1 MKKSP
6 LSKQVI
12 QNFFEGKTTRMQN
25 ILIQEWLDNPAN
37 RELYFQWLD
46 EWETE
51 NPQFTPDVEQGYR
64 RSLHTVQNNADATPI
79 GGPAAGDPAAGD
91 PAAGDPA
98 AADLTAGA
106 YPLPG
111 SAGTLPGRLFAVKWA
126 AAASVVLV
134 MSAYLLSDFWFYKQY
149 ETGYGEIRTVVL
161 PDSSRVTLN
170 ANSVLSI
177 PRFGFGGGTR
187 EVNLKGEAEFAVK
200 HTVDHSKFIVRTP
213 DKLEVKVLGTEF
225 IVYSRE
231 RGSKVVLSQGSV
243 QLRSLNELNPT
254 PMLMKPG
261 DVATM
266 STRGTLT
273 LKHSESLST
282 HQAWKQRR
290 FMFENTPVSEI
301 AYQISEHFG
310 VNVVVADS
318 TLARR
323 TLGGTFNASDPAN
336 VLKVLSDVLNARV
349 THSPPGEGGAETFVL
364 DSNHL

>member
-1 MKKSP
+1 MKKSL

-12 QNFFEGKTTRMQN
+12 QNFFEGKTTQMQN
-25 ILIQEWLDNPAN
+25 ILIQEWLENAAN

-51 NPQFTPDVEQGYR
+51 NPQFTPDVELGYQ
-64 RSLHTVQNNADATPI
+64 RSLRTVQDNADLHATEMSVPDA
-79 GGPAAGDPAAGD
+79 PKAAHSPWTRG
-91 PAAGDPA
+91 
-98 AADLTAGA
+98 TA
-106 YPLPG
+106 LRQ
-111 SAGTLPGRLFAVKWA
+111 RLWVFQWT
-126 AAASVVLV
+126 AAASVALV
-134 MSAYLLSDFWFYKQY
+134 MGGWLLSDYWFYKQY
-149 ETGYGEIRTVVL
+149 ETGYGEVRTVVL

-170 ANSVLSI
+170 ANSILSI
-177 PRFGFGGGTR
+177 PRFGFGGGMR
-187 EVNLKGEAEFAVK
+187 EVKLQGEAEFAVK
-200 HTVDHSKFIVRTP
+200 HTADHRKFIVRTP

-243 QLRSLNELNPT
+243 QLRSLNELNPK

-266 STRGTLT
+266 STQGTLT
-273 LKHSESLST
+273 LKHSESLSA
-282 HQAWKQRR
+282 HQAWKQRL

-310 VNVVVADS
+310 VNVVVTDS
-318 TLARR
+318 SLARR
-323 TLGGTFNASDPAN
+323 TIGGTFSASDPAN

-349 THSPPGEGGAETFVL
+349 THTPPGDGGAETFVL
-364 DSNHL
+364 DANHL

>member
-1 MKKSP
+1 MKKSL

-25 ILIQEWLDNPAN
+25 ILIEEWLENPAN
-37 RELYFQWLD
+37 RERYFQWLD

-51 NPQFTPDVEQGYR
+51 NPQFTPDVEQAYQ
-64 RSLHTVQNNADATPI
+64 RSLDTVQNKTDLPSPNY
-79 GGPAAGDPAAGD
+79 AAPDTVARANQ
-91 PAAGDPA
+91 
-98 AADLTAGA
+98 GA
-106 YPLPG
+106 LV
-111 SAGTLPGRLFAVKWA
+111 GRLFVIKWV
-126 AAASVVLV
+126 AAASIALIAG
-134 MSAYLLSDFWFYKQY
+134 AYLLSDFWFYKQY

-170 ANSVLSI
+170 ANSVLSV
-177 PRFGFGGGTR
+177 PRFGFGTR
-187 EVNLKGEAEFAVK
+187 EVKLKGEAEFAVK

-243 QLRSLNELNPT
+243 QLRSLKELNPR

-266 STRGTLT
+266 SMQGTLT

-282 HQAWKQRR
+282 HQAWKQRL

-323 TLGGTFNASDPAN
+323 TIGGTFNASDPAN

-349 THSPPGEGGAETFVL
+349 THSPPGDDRAETFVL
-364 DSNHL
+364 DTNHL

>member
-1 MKKSP
+1 MKKSL

-25 ILIQEWLDNPAN
+25 ILIQEWLESAAN

-51 NPQFTPDVEQGYR
+51 NPQFTPDVEQGYK
-64 RSLHTVQNNADATPI
+64 RSLHTVQEETGISPPSHVI
-79 GGPAAGDPAAGD
+79 
-91 PAAGDPA
+91 
-98 AADLTAGA
+98 
-106 YPLPG
+106 
-111 SAGTLPGRLFAVKWA
+111 AGTRQRRFWAFKWA
-126 AAASVVLV
+126 VAASVALVLT
-134 MSAYLLSDFWFYKQY
+134 AYLLADFWFYKQY
-149 ETGYGEIRTVVL
+149 ETGYGEVRTVVL

-170 ANSVLSI
+170 ANSILSI
-177 PRFGFGGGTR
+177 PRFGFGNGNR
-187 EVNLKGEAEFAVK
+187 EVRLTGEAEFAVK

-243 QLRSLNELNPT
+243 QLRSLNKLNSK

-266 STRGTLT
+266 STQGNLT
-273 LKHSESLST
+273 LKHSKSLLA

-323 TLGGTFNASDPAN
+323 TIGGTFNANDPAH

-349 THSPPGEGGAETFVL
+349 THTPPGNDGTETFVL

>member
-1 MKKSP
+1 MKKSL

-25 ILIQEWLDNPAN
+25 ILIEEWLENPAH

-51 NPQFTPDVEQGYR
+51 NPQFTPDVEQAYR
-64 RSLHTVQNNADATPI
+64 RSLHTVQ
-79 GGPAAGDPAAGD
+79 GK
-91 PAAGDPA
+91 
-98 AADLTAGA
+98 ADLPRLDNAPA
-106 YPLPG
+106 D
-111 SAGTLPGRLFAVKWA
+111 TLGRTSRSLSNGRLFAFKWV
-126 AAASVVLV
+126 AAASVALL
-134 MSAYLLSDFWFYKQY
+134 MGAYLLSDFWFYKQY

-170 ANSVLSI
+170 ANSVLSV
-177 PRFGFGGGTR
+177 PRFGFGGGMR
-187 EVNLKGEAEFAVK
+187 EVKLKGEAEFAVK
-200 HTVDHSKFIVRTP
+200 HTVDHIKFIVRTP

-243 QLRSLNELNPT
+243 QLRSLKEVNPK

-266 STRGTLT
+266 SMQGTLT
-273 LKHSESLST
+273 LKHSESLSA
-282 HQAWKQRR
+282 HQAWKQRL

-323 TLGGTFNASDPAN
+323 TIGGTFNASDPAN

-349 THSPPGEGGAETFVL
+349 THSPPGDDRVETFVL
-364 DSNHL
+364 DTNHL

>member
-1 MKKSP
+1 MKKSL

-25 ILIQEWLDNPAN
+25 ILIEEWLENPAH

-51 NPQFTPDVEQGYR
+51 NPQFTPDVEQAYR
-64 RSLHTVQNNADATPI
+64 RSLHTVQDK
-79 GGPAAGDPAAGD
+79 
-91 PAAGDPA
+91 
-98 AADLTAGA
+98 ADLPRLDNAPADMLGRTNK
-106 YPLPG
+106 
-111 SAGTLPGRLFAVKWA
+111 GTLKARLFVFKWV
-126 AAASVVLV
+126 AAASVALL
-134 MSAYLLSDFWFYKQY
+134 MGAYLLSDFWFYKQY

-170 ANSVLSI
+170 ANSVLSV
-177 PRFGFGGGTR
+177 PRFGFGGGMR
-187 EVNLKGEAEFAVK
+187 EVKLKGEAEFAVK

-243 QLRSLNELNPT
+243 QLRSLKEVNPK

-266 STRGTLT
+266 SMQGTLT
-273 LKHSESLST
+273 LKHSESLSA
-282 HQAWKQRR
+282 HQAWKQRL

-323 TLGGTFNASDPAN
+323 TIGGTFNASDPAN

-349 THSPPGEGGAETFVL
+349 THSPPGDDRVETFVL
-364 DSNHL
+364 DTNHL

>member
-1 MKKSP
+1 MKKSL

-12 QNFFEGKTTRMQN
+12 QNFFEGKTTQMQN
-25 ILIQEWLDNPAN
+25 ILIQEWLKNPAN

-51 NPQFTPDVEQGYR
+51 NPQFTPDVEKGYQ
-64 RSLHTVQNNADATPI
+64 RSLYTVHGDTNVPSPSHANAR
-79 GGPAAGDPAAGD
+79 
-91 PAAGDPA
+91 
-98 AADLTAGA
+98 
-106 YPLPG
+106 
-111 SAGTLPGRLFAVKWA
+111 TLRARLFAFKWA
-126 AAASVVLV
+126 AAASVALI
-134 MSAYLLSDFWFYKQY
+134 MGAYLLSDFWFYKQY

-161 PDSSRVTLN
+161 PDSSRVTMN
-170 ANSVLSI
+170 ANSVLSV
-177 PRFGFGGGTR
+177 PRFGFEGGRR
-187 EVNLKGEAEFAVK
+187 EVKLQGEAEFAVK

-243 QLRSLNELNPT
+243 QLRSLNEQNPK

-261 DVATM
+261 DIATM
-266 STRGTLT
+266 STLGTLT
-273 LKHSESLST
+273 LKHSESLSA
-282 HQAWKQRR
+282 HQAWKQRL

-310 VNVVVADS
+310 VNVVVTDS

-323 TLGGTFNASDPAN
+323 TIGGTFNASDPAN

-349 THSPPGEGGAETFVL
+349 THSPPGDGHTETFVL
-364 DSNHL
+364 DSNRL

>member
-1 MKKSP
+1 MKKSL

-25 ILIQEWLDNPAN
+25 ILIQEWLENPAN
-37 RELYFQWLD
+37 REMYFQWLD

-51 NPQFTPDVEQGYR
+51 NPQFTPDVEHGYQ
-64 RSLHTVQNNADATPI
+64 RSLATVQGHVDAP
-79 GGPAAGDPAAGD
+79 GFGSQRAG
-91 PAAGDPA
+91 
-98 AADLTAGA
+98 
-106 YPLPG
+106 
-111 SAGTLPGRLFAVKWA
+111 AGTLRGRLWAFKWA
-126 AAASVVLV
+126 AAASVALV
-134 MSAYLLSDFWFYKQY
+134 MGAYLLSDFWFYKQY

-187 EVNLKGEAEFAVK
+187 EVKLQGEAEFAVK

-243 QLRSLNELNPT
+243 QLRSLNGLNPK

-266 STRGTLT
+266 STLGTLT
-273 LKHSESLST
+273 LKHSESLSA

-323 TLGGTFNASDPAN
+323 TIGGTFNASDPAN

-349 THSPPGEGGAETFVL
+349 THTPPGDGGTETFVL

>member
-1 MKKSP
+1 MKKSL
-6 LSKQVI
+6 LSKQII

-25 ILIQEWLDNPAN
+25 ILIQEWLESPAH

-51 NPQFTPDVEQGYR
+51 NPQYTPDVERGYQ
-64 RSLHTVQNNADATPI
+64 RSLHTVQGNAE
-79 GGPAAGDPAAGD
+79 GPGAG
-91 PAAGDPA
+91 
-98 AADLTAGA
+98 T
-106 YPLPG
+106 YPLQEG
-111 SAGTLPGRLFAVKWA
+111 AGTWRGRIFVIKWA
-126 AAASVVLV
+126 AAASVALI
-134 MSAYLLSDFWFYKQY
+134 MGAWLLSDFWLYKQY

-170 ANSVLSI
+170 ANSTLSI

-187 EVNLKGEAEFAVK
+187 EVKLKGEAEFAVK
-200 HTVDHSKFIVRTP
+200 HTTNHSKFIVRTP
-213 DKLEVKVLGTEF
+213 DKLEVRVLGTEF

-243 QLRSLNELNPT
+243 QLRSLNELNPK

-266 STRGTLT
+266 STQGTLT
-273 LKHSESLST
+273 LKHSASLSA
-282 HQAWKQRR
+282 HQAWKQRL

-310 VNVVVADS
+310 VNVVVTDS

-323 TLGGTFNASDPAN
+323 TIGGTFNASDPAN

-349 THSPPGEGGAETFVL
+349 THSPPGEDGAETFVI

>member
-1 MKKSP
+1 MKKSL

-79 GGPAAGDPAAGD
+79 GGPAAG
-91 PAAGDPA
+91 
-98 AADLTAGA
+98 T

-111 SAGTLPGRLFAVKWA
+111 SAGTLQARLFAFKWA
-126 AAASVVLV
+126 AAASVVLA

-200 HTVDHSKFIVRTP
+200 HTVEHSKFIVRTP

>member
-1 MKKSP
+1 MKKSL

-25 ILIQEWLDNPAN
+25 ILIQGWLENPAN

-46 EWETE
+46 EWEVE
-51 NPQFTPDVEQGYR
+51 NPQFTPDVESAYQ
-64 RSLHTVQNNADATPI
+64 RSLHTVQESPDV
-79 GGPAAGDPAAGD
+79 
-91 PAAGDPA
+91 
-98 AADLTAGA
+98 
-106 YPLPG
+106 PG
-111 SAGTLPGRLFAVKWA
+111 SGRQASLAHPARPHVVTLRARLYLFKWV
-126 AAASVVLV
+126 AAASIVLV
-134 MSAYLLSDFWFYKQY
+134 LGAYLLSDFWLYKQY
-149 ETGYGEIRTVVL
+149 ETAYGEIRTIVL

-170 ANSVLSI
+170 ANSVLNV
-177 PRFGFGGGTR
+177 PRFGFGSGTR
-187 EVNLKGEAEFAVK
+187 EVRLKGEAEFAVK
-200 HTVDHSKFIVRTP
+200 HTVEHSKFIVRTP
-213 DKLEVKVLGTEF
+213 DKLEVRVLGTEF

-243 QLRSLNELNPT
+243 QLRSLNEPNPK

-266 STRGTLT
+266 STKGTLT
-273 LKHSESLST
+273 LKHSESLSV

-323 TLGGTFNASDPAN
+323 TIGGTFNASDPSN

-349 THSPPGEGGAETFVL
+349 THSGKDGAETFVL
-364 DSNHL
+364 DTDHL

>member
-1 MKKSP
+1 MKKSL

-25 ILIQEWLDNPAN
+25 ILIQEWLENPAN

-51 NPQFTPDVEQGYR
+51 NPQFTPDVDKGYK
-64 RSLHTVQNNADATPI
+64 RSLHTVQGDGHVPTDGWPVPGA
-79 GGPAAGDPAAGD
+79 PAH
-91 PAAGDPA
+91 
-98 AADLTAGA
+98 THT
-106 YPLPG
+106 
-111 SAGTLPGRLFAVKWA
+111 GTLGGRLWALKWA
-126 AAASVVLV
+126 AAASIALV
-134 MSAYLLSDFWFYKQY
+134 IGAYLLSDFWYYKQY
-149 ETGYGEIRTVVL
+149 ETGYGEIRTIVL

-177 PRFGFGGGTR
+177 PRFGFGSGTR
-187 EVNLKGEAEFAVK
+187 EVMLKGEAEFAVK

-243 QLRSLNELNPT
+243 QLRSLKVLNARPV
-254 PMLMKPG
+254 LMKPG

-266 STRGTLT
+266 STQGTLS
-273 LKHSESLST
+273 LKHSESLSA
-282 HQAWKQRR
+282 HQAWKQRL

-310 VNVVVADS
+310 VNVVVTDS

-323 TLGGTFNASDPAN
+323 TIGGTFNASDPAN

-349 THSPPGEGGAETFVL
+349 THSPPGDGGAETFVL

>member
-1 MKKSP
+1 MKKSL

-12 QNFFEGKTTRMQN
+12 QNFFEGKTTQMQN
-25 ILIQEWLDNPAN
+25 ILIQEWLENPAH

-46 EWETE
+46 EWELE
-51 NPQFTPDVEQGYR
+51 NPQFTPDVEQGYQ
-64 RSLHTVQNNADATPI
+64 RSLYTVQD
-79 GGPAAGDPAAGD
+79 GGGIPMSPRAN
-91 PAAGDPA
+91 
-98 AADLTAGA
+98 
-106 YPLPG
+106 
-111 SAGTLPGRLFAVKWA
+111 AGTLRGRLFAFKWA
-126 AAASVVLV
+126 AAASVALLV
-134 MSAYLLSDFWFYKQY
+134 GAYLLSDFWLYKQY

-177 PRFGFGGGTR
+177 PRFGFGNGAR
-187 EVNLKGEAEFAVK
+187 EVRLKGEAEFAVK

-243 QLRSLNELNPT
+243 QLRSLNEVNAR

-266 STRGTLT
+266 SMQGRLT
-273 LKHSESLST
+273 LKHSVSLSA
-282 HQAWKQRR
+282 HQAWKQRL

-323 TLGGTFNASDPAN
+323 TIGGTFNASDPAN

-349 THSPPGEGGAETFVL
+349 THTPPGGHGAETFVL
-364 DSNHL
+364 DSNRL

>member
-1 MKKSP
+1 MKKSL

-25 ILIQEWLDNPAN
+25 ILIGEWLENPAN

-51 NPQFTPDVEQGYR
+51 NPQFTPDVEQAYQ
-64 RSLHTVQNNADATPI
+64 RSLSTVQDSI
-79 GGPAAGDPAAGD
+79 GFPRPDN
-91 PAAGDPA
+91 A
-98 AADLTAGA
+98 AADASVRTNGDIWR
-106 YPLPG
+106 
-111 SAGTLPGRLFAVKWA
+111 GRLFVVQWI
-126 AAASVVLV
+126 AAASVALI
-134 MSAYLLSDFWFYKQY
+134 MGAYLLSDLWFYKQY

-170 ANSVLSI
+170 ANSVLSV

-187 EVNLKGEAEFAVK
+187 EVKLKGEAEFAVK
-200 HTVDHSKFIVRTP
+200 HTVDHSRFIVRTP

-243 QLRSLNELNPT
+243 QLRSLKEENPR

-266 STRGTLT
+266 SLQGALT
-273 LKHSESLST
+273 LRHSASLSA
-282 HQAWKQRR
+282 HQAWKQRL

-323 TLGGTFNASDPAN
+323 TIGGTFNASDPAN

-349 THSPPGEGGAETFVL
+349 THSPPGADHAETFVL
-364 DSNHL
+364 DTIHL

>member
-1 MKKSP
+1 MKKSL

-25 ILIQEWLDNPAN
+25 ILIEEWLENPAH

-51 NPQFTPDVEQGYR
+51 NPQFTPDVEQAYR
-64 RSLHTVQNNADATPI
+64 RSLHTVQGKADLPRLDNAPADALGRTSRS
-79 GGPAAGDPAAGD
+79 
-91 PAAGDPA
+91 
-98 AADLTAGA
+98 L
-106 YPLPG
+106 
-111 SAGTLPGRLFAVKWA
+111 SNGRLFAFKWV
-126 AAASVVLV
+126 AAASVALL
-134 MSAYLLSDFWFYKQY
+134 MGAYLLSDFWFYKQY

-170 ANSVLSI
+170 ANSVLSV
-177 PRFGFGGGTR
+177 PRFGFSGGMR
-187 EVNLKGEAEFAVK
+187 EVKLKGEAEFAVK

-243 QLRSLNELNPT
+243 QLRSLKEVNPK

-266 STRGTLT
+266 SMQGTLT
-273 LKHSESLST
+273 LKHSESLSA

-323 TLGGTFNASDPAN
+323 TIGGTFNASDPAN

-349 THSPPGEGGAETFVL
+349 THSPPGDDRAETFVL
-364 DSNHL
+364 DTNHL

>member
-1 MKKSP
+1 MKKSL

-12 QNFFEGKTTRMQN
+12 QNFFEGKTTQMQN
-25 ILIQEWLDNPAN
+25 ILIQEWLENPAN

-46 EWETE
+46 EWEIE
-51 NPQFTPDVEQGYR
+51 NPQFTPDVEQGYQ
-64 RSLHTVQNNADATPI
+64 RSLHTVQTDADFQAT
-79 GGPAAGDPAAGD
+79 DPSASD
-91 PAAGDPA
+91 TP
-98 AADLTAGA
+98 TAGHA
-106 YPLPG
+106 SRMHRG
-111 SAGTLPGRLFAVKWA
+111 AGRGRLWVFKWT
-126 AAASVVLV
+126 AAASVALV
-134 MSAYLLSDFWFYKQY
+134 MGAWLLSDYWFYKQY
-149 ETGYGEIRTVVL
+149 ETGYGEVRTVVL

-187 EVNLKGEAEFAVK
+187 EVKLKGEAEFAVK

-243 QLRSLNELNPT
+243 QLRSLNELNPR

-266 STRGTLT
+266 STQGTLT
-273 LKHSESLST
+273 LKHSERLSA
-282 HQAWKQRR
+282 HQAWKQRL

-323 TLGGTFNASDPAN
+323 TIGGTFNASDPAN

-349 THSPPGEGGAETFVL
+349 THTPPGDDGGETFVL
-364 DSNHL
+364 DANHL

>member
-1 MKKSP
+1 MKKSL

-25 ILIQEWLDNPAN
+25 ILIQEWLENPAH
-37 RELYFQWLD
+37 RELYFQWLE

-51 NPQFTPDVEQGYR
+51 NPQFTPDVEHGYQ
-64 RSLHTVQNNADATPI
+64 RSLATVQDHT
-79 GGPAAGDPAAGD
+79 
-91 PAAGDPA
+91 
-98 AADLTAGA
+98 GA
-106 YPLPG
+106 PG
-111 SAGTLPGRLFAVKWA
+111 LGSQRASAGTLRGRLLVFKWA
-126 AAASVVLV
+126 AAASVALV
-134 MSAYLLSDFWFYKQY
+134 IGTYLLSDFWFYKQY

-187 EVNLKGEAEFAVK
+187 EVRLKGEAEFAVK

-243 QLRSLNELNPT
+243 QLRSLNELNAK

-266 STRGTLT
+266 STQGTLT
-273 LKHSESLST
+273 LKHSESLSA

-323 TLGGTFNASDPAN
+323 TIGGTFNASDPAN

-349 THSPPGEGGAETFVL
+349 THTPPGDGGAETFVL

>member
-1 MKKSP
+1 MKKSL

-25 ILIQEWLDNPAN
+25 LLIEEWLQNPAN

-51 NPQFTPDVEQGYR
+51 NPQFTPDVEQAYQ
-64 RSLHTVQNNADATPI
+64 RSLLTVQDNTGLPRLDNAASDTPVRTSR
-79 GGPAAGDPAAGD
+79 GM
-91 PAAGDPA
+91 
-98 AADLTAGA
+98 LR
-106 YPLPG
+106 
-111 SAGTLPGRLFAVKWA
+111 GRLFAFKWV
-126 AAASVVLV
+126 AAASVALITG
-134 MSAYLLSDFWFYKQY
+134 AWLLSDFGLYKQY

-170 ANSVLSI
+170 ANSVLSV
-177 PRFGFGGGTR
+177 PRFGFGSGTR
-187 EVNLKGEAEFAVK
+187 EVRLKGEAEFAVK
-200 HTVDHSKFIVRTP
+200 HTVEHSKFIVRTP

-243 QLRSLNELNPT
+243 QLRSLKELNPK

-266 STRGTLT
+266 SMQGTLT
-273 LKHSESLST
+273 LKHRESLSA
-282 HQAWKQRR
+282 HQAWKQRL

-323 TLGGTFNASDPAN
+323 TIGGTFNANDPAN
-336 VLKVLSDVLNARV
+336 VLKILSDVLNARV
-349 THSPPGEGGAETFVL
+349 THSPPGDDRAETFVL
-364 DSNHL
+364 DTNQL

>member
-1 MKKSP
+1 MKKSL

-25 ILIQEWLDNPAN
+25 ILIEEWLGNPAN

-51 NPQFTPDVEQGYR
+51 NPQYTPDVEQGYL
-64 RSLHTVQNNADATPI
+64 RSLYTVQDGSNF
-79 GGPAAGDPAAGD
+79 PA
-91 PAAGDPA
+91 
-98 AADLTAGA
+98 
-106 YPLPG
+106 
-111 SAGTLPGRLFAVKWA
+111 SANRGTLSGRLFAFKWV
-126 AAASVVLV
+126 AAASIALIL
-134 MSAYLLSDFWFYKQY
+134 SAYLLSDFWFYKQY
-149 ETGYGEIRTVVL
+149 ETGYGEIRTIVL

-187 EVNLKGEAEFAVK
+187 EVKLKGEAEFAVK

-243 QLRSLNELNPT
+243 QLRSLKELNPK

-266 STRGTLT
+266 SMQGTLT
-273 LKHSESLST
+273 LKHSESLSA
-282 HQAWKQRR
+282 HQAWKQRL

-323 TLGGTFNASDPAN
+323 TIGGTFNASDPAN

-349 THSPPGEGGAETFVL
+349 THSPPGDDRAETFVL
-364 DSNHL
+364 DTNHL

>member
-1 MKKSP
+1 MKKSL

-12 QNFFEGKTTRMQN
+12 QNFFEGKTTQMQN
-25 ILIQEWLDNPAN
+25 ILIQEWLENPVN

-64 RSLHTVQNNADATPI
+64 RSLYTVQTDAPSPMSARANT
-79 GGPAAGDPAAGD
+79 GGWQR
-91 PAAGDPA
+91 
-98 AADLTAGA
+98 
-106 YPLPG
+106 
-111 SAGTLPGRLFAVKWA
+111 RLFVIRWA
-126 AAASVVLV
+126 AAASVALLLTG
-134 MSAYLLSDFWFYKQY
+134 YLLSDFWLYKQY
-149 ETGYGEIRTVVL
+149 ETGYGEVRTVVL

-177 PRFGFGGGTR
+177 PRFGFGSGTR
-187 EVNLKGEAEFAVK
+187 EVLLKGEAEFAVK
-200 HTVDHSKFIVRTP
+200 HTVDHSKFVVRTP

-243 QLRSLNELNPT
+243 QLRALNKLNSK

-266 STRGTLT
+266 STQGTLT
-273 LKHSESLST
+273 LKHSESLLT

-323 TLGGTFNASDPAN
+323 TIGGTFNANDPAH

-349 THSPPGEGGAETFVL
+349 THTPPGEDGAETFVL
-364 DSNHL
+364 DSDHL

>member
-1 MKKSP
+1 MKKSL

-25 ILIQEWLDNPAN
+25 ILIGEWLENPAN

-51 NPQFTPDVEQGYR
+51 NPQFTPDVEQAYQ
-64 RSLHTVQNNADATPI
+64 RSLHTVQDSMGAPRPDN
-79 GGPAAGDPAAGD
+79 
-91 PAAGDPA
+91 A
-98 AADLTAGA
+98 AADASVRTNRDIWR
-106 YPLPG
+106 
-111 SAGTLPGRLFAVKWA
+111 GRLFVFKWV
-126 AAASVVLV
+126 AAASVALI
-134 MSAYLLSDFWFYKQY
+134 MGAYLLSDFWFYKQY

-170 ANSVLSI
+170 ANSVLSV

-187 EVNLKGEAEFAVK
+187 EVKLKGEAEFAVK
-200 HTVDHSKFIVRTP
+200 HTADHSKFIVRTP

-243 QLRSLNELNPT
+243 QLRSLKEVNPK

-266 STRGTLT
+266 SLQGALT
-273 LKHSESLST
+273 LRHGASLSA
-282 HQAWKQRR
+282 HQAWKQRL

-323 TLGGTFNASDPAN
+323 TIGGTFNASDPAN

-349 THSPPGEGGAETFVL
+349 THSPRGDDRAETFVL
-364 DSNHL
+364 DTDHL

>member
-1 MKKSP
+1 MKKSL

-25 ILIQEWLDNPAN
+25 ILIEEWLDNPAN

-51 NPQFTPDVEQGYR
+51 NPQFTPDVEQAYQ
-64 RSLHTVQNNADATPI
+64 RSLFTVQDNTGLPRLDH
-79 GGPAAGDPAAGD
+79 
-91 PAAGDPA
+91 A
-98 AADLTAGA
+98 AADTPVRASRDIL
-106 YPLPG
+106 
-111 SAGTLPGRLFAVKWA
+111 SGRLFAFKWV
-126 AAASVVLV
+126 AAASVALI
-134 MSAYLLSDFWFYKQY
+134 MGAYLLSDFWLYKQY

-170 ANSVLSI
+170 ANSVLSV

-187 EVNLKGEAEFAVK
+187 EVRLQGEAEFAVK
-200 HTVDHSKFIVRTP
+200 HTVEHSKFIVRTP

-243 QLRSLNELNPT
+243 QLRSLKELNPK

-266 STRGTLT
+266 SMQGTLT
-273 LKHSESLST
+273 LKHSESLSA
-282 HQAWKQRR
+282 HQAWKQRL

-323 TLGGTFNASDPAN
+323 TIGGTFNANDPAN

-349 THSPPGEGGAETFVL
+349 THSPPVDDRTETFVL
-364 DSNHL
+364 DTNHL

>member
-1 MKKSP
+1 MKKSL

-25 ILIQEWLDNPAN
+25 ILIQEWLENPAN

-51 NPQFTPDVEQGYR
+51 NPQFTPDVEQGYQ
-64 RSLHTVQNNADATPI
+64 RSLHTVQGNADVSA
-79 GGPAAGDPAAGD
+79 AAGAHPLREKAGS
-91 PAAGDPA
+91 
-98 AADLTAGA
+98 L
-106 YPLPG
+106 LE
-111 SAGTLPGRLFAVKWA
+111 RLFMLKWV
-126 AAASVVLV
+126 AAASVAWVLG
-134 MSAYLLSDFWFYKQY
+134 AYLLSDFWFYKQY

-213 DKLEVKVLGTEF
+213 DKLEVRVLGTEF

-243 QLRSLNELNPT
+243 QLRSLDELNPK

-266 STRGTLT
+266 SIQGTLT
-273 LKHSESLST
+273 LKHTESLSA
-282 HQAWKQRR
+282 HQAWKQRL

-310 VNVVVADS
+310 VNVVVTDS

-323 TLGGTFNASDPAN
+323 TIGGTFNASDPAH

-349 THSPPGEGGAETFVL
+349 THSPPGDDGAETFVL

>member
-1 MKKSP
+1 MKKSL

-25 ILIQEWLDNPAN
+25 ILIQEWLENPAN

-51 NPQFTPDVEQGYR
+51 NPQFTPDVENAYQ
-64 RSLHTVQNNADATPI
+64 RSLYTVQENANV
-79 GGPAAGDPAAGD
+79 PAPGWYQAETLLSRLMVFKWV
-91 PAAGDPA
+91 A
-98 AADLTAGA
+98 AACVT
-106 YPLPG
+106 
-111 SAGTLPGRLFAVKWA
+111 F
-126 AAASVVLV
+126 VLG
-134 MSAYLLSDFWFYKQY
+134 AYLLSDFWLYKQY

-170 ANSVLSI
+170 ANSILSI
-177 PRFGFGGGTR
+177 PRFGFGSGTR
-187 EVNLKGEAEFAVK
+187 EVRLKGEAEFAVK
-200 HTVDHSKFIVRTP
+200 HTVNHSKFIVRTP
-213 DKLEVKVLGTEF
+213 DKLEVRVLGTEF

-243 QLRSLNELNPT
+243 QLRSLNEPNPK

-266 STRGTLT
+266 STQGMLT
-273 LKHSESLST
+273 LKHSESLSP

-323 TLGGTFNASDPAN
+323 TIGGTFNANDPAN

-349 THSPPGEGGAETFVL
+349 THSGEDGAETFVL
-364 DSNHL
+364 DSDHL

>member
-1 MKKSP
+1 MKKSL

-25 ILIQEWLDNPAN
+25 ILIGEWLENPAN

-51 NPQFTPDVEQGYR
+51 NPQFTPDVEQAYQ
-64 RSLHTVQNNADATPI
+64 RSLFTVQDNTGLPRLDH
-79 GGPAAGDPAAGD
+79 
-91 PAAGDPA
+91 A
-98 AADLTAGA
+98 AADT
-106 YPLPG
+106 PVRT
-111 SAGTLPGRLFAVKWA
+111 SRGTLGGRLFAFKWV
-126 AAASVVLV
+126 AAASVAFI
-134 MSAYLLSDFWFYKQY
+134 MGAYLLSDFWLYKQY

-170 ANSVLSI
+170 ANSVLSV

-187 EVNLKGEAEFAVK
+187 EVRLKGEAEFAVK

-243 QLRSLNELNPT
+243 QLRSLKELNPK

-266 STRGTLT
+266 SMQGTLT
-273 LKHSESLST
+273 LKHSESLSA
-282 HQAWKQRR
+282 HQAWKQRL

-323 TLGGTFNASDPAN
+323 TIGGTFNASDPAN

-349 THSPPGEGGAETFVL
+349 THSPPGDDRAETFVL
-364 DSNHL
+364 DTNHL

>member
-1 MKKSP
+1 MKKSI

-25 ILIQEWLDNPAN
+25 ILIREWLENPAN

-51 NPQFTPDVEQGYR
+51 NPQFTPDVELAYQ
-64 RSLHTVQNNADATPI
+64 RSLHTVQDGAGFPVPE
-79 GGPAAGDPAAGD
+79 PAPRRSFPGAPA
-91 PAAGDPA
+91 
-98 AADLTAGA
+98 
-106 YPLPG
+106 
-111 SAGTLPGRLFAVKWA
+111 GRLFVFKWA
-126 AAASVVLV
+126 AASVALILG
-134 MSAYLLSDFWFYKQY
+134 AYLLSDFWLYKQY
-149 ETGYGEIRTVVL
+149 ETGYGEIRTIVL

-170 ANSVLSI
+170 ANSVLSV

-187 EVNLKGEAEFAVK
+187 EVKLRGEADFAVK
-200 HTVDHSKFIVRTP
+200 HTVNHSKFIVRTP
-213 DKLEVKVLGTEF
+213 DQLEVRVLGTEF

-243 QLRSLNELNPT
+243 QLRSLHEAEPR
-254 PMLMKPG
+254 PVLMKPG
-261 DVATM
+261 DIATM
-266 STRGTLT
+266 SAQGKLT
-273 LKHSESLST
+273 LRRSQSLSAY
-282 HQAWKQRR
+282 QAWKQRR

-301 AYQISEHFG
+301 AYQISEYFG

-323 TLGGTFNASDPAN
+323 TIGGTFNASDPAN

-349 THSPPGEGGAETFVL
+349 TRSAADDDGPETFIL
-364 DSNHL
+364 DVNHPYYP